1 MTIASSRRPGS
12 RRPPSQS
19 TQLEGTQLTFVN
31 PEPERPDK
39 PYELE
44 EDIAAEDADS
54 ETVVHEGQRGFRD
67 DATD

>member
-1 MTIASSRRPGS
+1 M
-12 RRPPSQS
+12 
-19 TQLEGTQLTFVN
+19 TFVK

-39 PYELE
+39 TYELE
-44 EDIAAEDADS
+44 EDTAVEDADS

>member
-1 MTIASSRRPGS
+1 MWGEGASDPG
-12 RRPPSQS
+12 PVH
-19 TQLEGTQLTFVN
+19 LEL
-31 PEPERPDK
+31 P
-39 PYELE
+39 

>member
-1 MTIASSRRPGS
+1 M
-12 RRPPSQS
+12 
-19 TQLEGTQLTFVN
+19 TFVK

-39 PYELE
+39 DHELE
-44 EDIAAEDADS
+44 EDDAAQDADI